1 MNQHHTSSTDQT
13 VPALDLSD
21 RTDSLPT
28 HDTVGRSHRSR
39 RLIVAAVALALAAGG
54 VGVVA
59 LGGGSSSTPKAA
71 ATSTVTGL
79 PGAVNAGADTVPAAP
94 TNDGP
99 QGGPGGPAQPQPQP
113 PAEPPAAPGVLKV
126 NTTAIHLLAG
136 HYSASFTVRNDGG
149 SPLDWTWQGGIPG
162 IAVSQSGGALA
173 PGESTVVSFTI
184 NPFQLPEGGFA
195 FLNYVKSG
203 DTSRALTITGVR
215 TPIVV
220 NPNIPQ
226 GPQTIK
232 P

>member
-1 MNQHHTSSTDQT
+1 MNQHHTPSTEQT

-28 HDTVGRSHRSR
+28 HDAVGRAHRRSR
-39 RLIVAAVALALAAGG
+39 RLIVAAIALALAAGG

-59 LGGGSSSTPKAA
+59 LGGGASSTPKAA
-71 ATSTVTGL
+71 ATSSVTGL
-79 PGAVNAGADTVPAAP
+79 AGAVNAGAEVVPATP
-94 TNDGP
+94 TNDAP
-99 QGGPGGPAQPQPQP
+99 QGGQGGQAQPESQPQP
-113 PAEPPAAPGVLKV
+113 PAEPGVLKV
-126 NTTAIHLLAG
+126 NTSMINLLAG
-136 HYSASFTVRNDGG
+136 HYSASFTVRNEGG

-162 IAVSQSGGALA
+162 IAVSQSGGSLA

-203 DTSRALTITGVR
+203 DTSRAITITGVR